1 MPPTSWWSPVDL
13 TRCDHFYENL
23 HFNTKEHFLKFKSKV
38 FFVFYRSDFEGP
50 FTLFA
55 WATVLP
61 PLCQYVKNWAI
72 SVDFGDFRPFPA
84 SHCFRNIL
92 SLGQVLGVK
101 VNSWELKKFWN
112 LAQLTFST
120 FNFFSWAIFFTKKV
134 SEVRFL
140 ISQNPPKLQNFFSLI
155 GAKKRQKRQNV

>member
-1 MPPTSWWSPVDL
+1 MEPRWFDEMWP
-13 TRCDHFYENL
+13 
-23 HFNTKEHFLKFKSKV
+23 FLWKPSFQHERTLSQVQVKGFLC
-38 FFVFYRSDFEGP
+38 FFIVP
-50 FTLFA
+50 TLFA

-120 FNFFSWAIFFTKKV
+120 FNFFSWAIFFTKKF